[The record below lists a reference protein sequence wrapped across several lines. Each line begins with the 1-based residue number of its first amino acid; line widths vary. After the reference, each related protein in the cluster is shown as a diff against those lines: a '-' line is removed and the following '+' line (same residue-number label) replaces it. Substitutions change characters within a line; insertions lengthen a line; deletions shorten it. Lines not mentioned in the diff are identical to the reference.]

1 MILLPQ
7 TFPLSSTFVV
17 QISKNGIAESSVYKS
32 VILIGTAKFL
42 FKGVVSIYTH
52 TSNVAIF
59 PMALSL
65 GFAIQLLNICNL
77 VDKKIVLC
85 IVLIHVSVIMNKL
98 EQIFICLRAIWI
110 YYFIAH
116 FIGLGYW
123 PIGALDLLRS
133 LPVIWFANIC
143 PQFVFNLFFCFT
155 MQKFFSFIQS
165 N

>member
-17 QISKNGIAESSVYKS
+17 QISKNGIAESSVYNKS

-98 EQIFICLRAIWI
+98 EQIFICLRAI
-110 YYFIAH
+110 
-116 FIGLGYW
+116 
-123 PIGALDLLRS
+123 
-133 LPVIWFANIC
+133 
-143 PQFVFNLFFCFT
+143 
-155 MQKFFSFIQS
+155 
-165 N
+165 